1 MSAPQRVL
9 IVYAGRC
16 GTTERA
22 ALLLASH
29 FENASVR
36 DLTKTDAS
44 PERYDAVIAGS
55 AVYRGL
61 IEPAVRSFLIRY
73 EKTLGSRPLGL
84 FLCHAFTD
92 EAPDIFRENF
102 PQELLSSCV
111 TYDSFGG
118 SFDLASLGFRDRRW
132 MNKHLKERS
141 RLRGSEN
148 MLLGLSESSV
158 RIFAE
163 RFQNEIS
170 L

>member
-1 MSAPQRVL
+1 MSAPQRIL
-9 IVYAGRC
+9 IVYAGRR

-22 ALLLASH
+22 AHLLASC

-55 AVYRGL
+55 AVYRGV
-61 IEPAVRSFLIRY
+61 IEPSVRSFLIRY
-73 EKTLGSRPLGL
+73 ENTLGTRPLGL

-102 PQELLSSCV
+102 PAALLSSCV

-118 SFDLASLGFRDRRW
+118 SFELDSLGFRDRRW
-132 MNKHLKERS
+132 MNKHLKERD
-141 RLRGSEN
+141 RIRGSEN
-148 MLLGLSESSV
+148 LLSGLSESSI

-163 RFQNEIS
+163 RFRNLTEI
-170 L
+170 